1 MLTILLGMSCM
12 KTIAL
17 PSLPSETQT
26 YQNSVDEMG
35 RQLIDNQWMTGLSIG
50 LIHPNGIEFYNYG
63 VQDTVNQAPV
73 SRNSIYEIGS
83 ATKVFNSTLLAHL
96 TIDSTITLDQPL
108 QSWILQD
115 WELPT
120 KDDVQISAL
129 HLSTHTSGLP
139 RLPVDFAPT
148 NMTNPYADFTTENL
162 QNGLAKTELR
172 STPGTVYEYSNLGA
186 GLLGQA
192 LTQHTGQSYAEMID
206 NIITGPLKMQHTS
219 IDVPEEHQHLVAQG
233 HDMIGQPTNDW
244 DMPTLVGMGEINSS
258 ASDLIRFL
266 SVQLSPPKGSLGEAI
281 ALTQQSRFERPGGS
295 IGLGWHIGTEG
306 WPIPEANEPTLIWHN
321 GGTGGAKS
329 FIGFDK
335 TNNVGVVVLNNNP
348 SPFVDVLGLALYQM
362 LLGKDFSLDIPTL
375 VTIDES
381 KLAEHEGEY
390 MLTPE
395 LGLTIT
401 PNDNHLHV
409 GAPGQPTFPAF
420 PISESMFLAIH
431 AGLLFEFNR
440 NEEGI
445 IYQLRM
451 HQGDNIIPAPKL
463 GVEQPAPETSEEI
476 ESTNQEDRP

>member
-1 MLTILLGMSCM
+1 
-12 KTIAL
+12 
-17 PSLPSETQT
+17 
-26 YQNSVDEMG
+26 
-35 RQLIDNQWMTGLSIG
+35 
-50 LIHPNGIEFYNYG
+50 
-63 VQDTVNQAPV
+63 
-73 SRNSIYEIGS
+73 
-83 ATKVFNSTLLAHL
+83 
-96 TIDSTITLDQPL
+96 
-108 QSWILQD
+108 
-115 WELPT
+115 
-120 KDDVQISAL
+120 
-129 HLSTHTSGLP
+129 
-139 RLPVDFAPT
+139 
-148 NMTNPYADFTTENL
+148 MTNPYADFTTEITKWSSENR
-162 QNGLAKTELR
+162 LR
-172 STPGTVYEYSNLGA
+172 NTPGTVYEYSNLGA

-219 IDVPEEHQHLVAQG
+219 IDVPEEYQDLVAQG
-233 HDMIGQPTNDW
+233 HDMIGQPINDW

-258 ASDLIRFL
+258 ASDIIRFL

-281 ALTQQSRFERPGGS
+281 ALTQQSQFERPGGS

-306 WPIPEANEPTLIWHN
+306 LASRSQRTNPNWHN
-321 GGTGGAKS
+321 GGTGGAKN
-329 FIGFDK
+329 FVGFDK

-375 VTIDES
+375 VTIDER

-390 MLTPE
+390 MLAPE

-401 PNDNHLHV
+401 MNDNHLHV

-431 AGLLFEFNR
+431 AGLLFEFER
-440 NEEGI
+440 NEDGT

-463 GVEQPAPETSEEI
+463 GVEQPAPETSEDEDV
-476 ESTNQEDRP
+476 ESTSQEDSP